1 MPIYTKTTWVNGAAP
16 AVSATNLNKI
26 EEGINLATPRTG
38 RAIASTSSWSATAS
52 NGFSFTKN
60 VPITGITEAMNVS
73 VLFLGSSLQDA
84 ITANASFAETYNG
97 GIRLYADSVPTSAL
111 TFDFVCN
118 QSFSPYLI
126 NGLQLWL
133 DASDPTTI
141 TQSGNSV
148 SEWRDKSG
156 FNRHATQ
163 ATSSHQPIYNA
174 TGFYNYPSIGW
185 NSAAACSMN
194 ISIPITT
201 EYHIFAIFTQNL
213 GGASYQRIINGV
225 NGAATNNQLFFGTW
239 GQMTLTTPLW
249 SSPPPSN
256 SPFYYNTTI
265 QPIMQSMACGTSA
278 GIQVVVPH
286 INGFSQNTR
295 LDNRGNLTGLQL
307 FSLNGAT
314 EIFQGQIAEIVIFN
328 RVLQETE
335 RTMLEG
341 YFIWKYGV
349 FFNTIP
355 AAHPYLNFSP

>member
-1 MPIYTKTTWVNGAAP
+1 MPIYTKTPWVNGAAP

-26 EEGINLATPRTG
+26 EDGISLATPRTG
-38 RAIASTSSWSATAS
+38 RAIASTSSWSATTS

-60 VPITGITEAMNVS
+60 IPITGITEAMNVS

-97 GIRLYADSVPTSAL
+97 GIRLYADSVPASAL

-126 NGLQLWL
+126 SGLQLWL

-163 ATSSHQPIYNA
+163 ATPSYQPIYNA
-174 TGFYNYPSIGW
+174 TGFYNQPSIGW
-185 NSAAACSMN
+185 NSTAACSMN

-201 EYHIFAIFTQNL
+201 EYHVFAVFTQNL
-213 GGASYQRIINGV
+213 GGADFQRVINGV
-225 NGAATNNQLFFGTW
+225 NGAWSNQQLFFGTW
-239 GQMTLTTPLW
+239 GQMTLTATQW
-249 SSPPPSN
+249 SGSLPAN
-256 SPFYYNTTI
+256 APFYYNTTV

-278 GIQVVVPH
+278 GVEVVVPH
-286 INGFSQNTR
+286 INGYPQNTR
-295 LDNRGNLTGLQL
+295 FFSRGNLTGLQL
-307 FSLNGAT
+307 FSIDNT
-314 EIFQGQIAEIVIFN
+314 TQIFQGQIAEIVIFN
-328 RVLQETE
+328 KVLQEPE

-349 FFNTIP
+349 FFNVVP